1 VAHGRRVAVLLVL
14 FGVFLGLLIVE
25 HPPRGTHP
33 PAGQFPQGGGPR
45 AGVDPVDGELT
56 APDRAARRSIAV
68 IVDNFPAARP
78 QWGLRA
84 ASRVYEALT
93 EGGITRYMAVFTA
106 HDADRVGPVRSAR
119 TQFLDYALE
128 LHSALA
134 HVGGNADALALIR
147 ETGLVSLDQL
157 RYGAAY
163 RRIPARGVA
172 YEHTVFTST
181 RILRE
186 LLADRG
192 WADPSPLPS
201 PPRWED
207 GASEGPRP
215 AVSRIA
221 IDFSG
226 PAYRVE
232 WVYRPQ
238 SHDYLRV
245 LAGKPDTDAATGQP
259 LTARSIA
266 IIVVPRVHGRTVIN
280 EDTWTYADLGS
291 GRAWVVQDGTVLPA
305 QWRKPTRES
314 PLRFAD
320 GSGQDIAFERGP
332 QWVEIIPP
340 EVSPAFGSGS
350 P

>member
-1 VAHGRRVAVLLVL
+1 
-14 FGVFLGLLIVE
+14 
-25 HPPRGTHP
+25 
-33 PAGQFPQGGGPR
+33 
-45 AGVDPVDGELT
+45 
-56 APDRAARRSIAV
+56 
-68 IVDNFPAARP
+68 
-78 QWGLRA
+78 
-84 ASRVYEALT
+84 
-93 EGGITRYMAVFTA
+93 M
-106 HDADRVGPVRSAR
+106 
-119 TQFLDYALE
+119 
-128 LHSALA
+128 
-134 HVGGNADALALIR
+134 
-147 ETGLVSLDQL
+147 
-157 RYGAAY
+157 
-163 RRIPARGVA
+163 
-172 YEHTVFTST
+172 
-181 RILRE
+181 
-186 LLADRG
+186 
-192 WADPSPLPS
+192 
-201 PPRWED
+201 
-207 GASEGPRP
+207 
-215 AVSRIA
+215 SRIA